1 MASDIFFED
10 AISFSSNIEAN
21 SKRSLNKIRLSARDP
36 ELNAPISPVNA
47 TSGIPL
53 TLRLPSSSK
62 NDAMPL
68 KGSQLKSGS
77 VIAEVTPFDLFQ
89 GINVE
94 FGFIAS

>member
-1 MASDIFFED
+1 M
-10 AISFSSNIEAN
+10 SFSSNVDAN
-21 SKRSLNKIRLSARDP
+21 SKRSFNKIRLSAREP

-47 TSGIPL
+47 TSGNPL
-53 TLRLPSSSK
+53 TLRWLSRIR
-62 NDAMPL
+62 NEAIPL